1 MNLLIINGPNLNLLG
16 QREPK
21 IYGKETLQDI
31 LDDVFLY
38 SKNHNINVEEF
49 QSNHE
54 GEIVDM
60 IQKKAEKLLLDVL
73 FFQSNHEGELIDF
86 IQNNASVSDGI
97 IINPGALTHYSIALR
112 DALSDSRL
120 KIVEVHISNIHA
132 REQFR
137 HISVIAP
144 ISEGQIAGL
153 GLNGFLYALEYFKD
167 LGIG

>member
-1 MNLLIINGPNLNLLG
+1 MKILIINGPNLNMLG
-16 QREPK
+16 KRDGSV
-21 IYGKETLQDI
+21 YGT
-31 LDDVFLY
+31 
-38 SKNHNINVEEF
+38 KNYADL
-49 QSNHE
+49 
-54 GEIVDM
+54 VDM
-60 IQKKAEKLLLDVL
+60 IEKEAEKLLIDVL

-86 IQNNASVSDGI
+86 IQNNSNDSDGI

-112 DALSDSRL
+112 DALSDSKL

-153 GLNGFLYALEYFKD
+153 GFNGFLYALKYFKA
-167 LGIG
+167 LNNNEN

>member
-1 MNLLIINGPNLNLLG
+1 MKILVINGPNLNMLG
-16 QREPK
+16 NRDDSV
-21 IYGKETLQDI
+21 YGTKDYATL
-31 LDDVFLY
+31 
-38 SKNHNINVEEF
+38 
-49 QSNHE
+49 
-54 GEIVDM
+54 VDM
-60 IQKKAEKLLLDVL
+60 IQKKAEELLLDIS

-86 IQNNASVSDGI
+86 IQNNANASDGI

-112 DALSDSRL
+112 DALTDSKL

-153 GLNGFLYALEYFKD
+153 GFNGFLYALEYFKD
-167 LGIG
+167 STNRANS

>member
-1 MNLLIINGPNLNLLG
+1 MKILVINGPNLNMLG
-16 QREPK
+16 KRDDSV
-21 IYGKETLQDI
+21 YGTKDYATL
-31 LDDVFLY
+31 
-38 SKNHNINVEEF
+38 
-49 QSNHE
+49 
-54 GEIVDM
+54 VDM
-60 IQKKAEKLLLDVL
+60 IQKKAEELLLDIS

-86 IQNNASVSDGI
+86 IQNNANASDGI

-112 DALSDSRL
+112 DALTDSKL

-144 ISEGQIAGL
+144 ISKGQIAGL

>member
-1 MNLLIINGPNLNLLG
+1 MKILIINGPNLNMLG
-16 QREPK
+16 KRDGSV
-21 IYGKETLQDI
+21 YGT
-31 LDDVFLY
+31 
-38 SKNHNINVEEF
+38 KNYADL
-49 QSNHE
+49 
-54 GEIVDM
+54 VDM
-60 IQKKAEKLLLDVL
+60 IEKEAEKLLIDVL

-86 IQNNASVSDGI
+86 IQNNSNDSDGI

-112 DALSDSRL
+112 DALSDSKL

-153 GLNGFLYALEYFKD
+153 GFNGFLYALEYFKD
-167 LGIG
+167 STNRENS

>member
-1 MNLLIINGPNLNLLG
+1 MKILIINGPNLNMLG
-16 QREPK
+16 KRDVSV
-21 IYGKETLQDI
+21 YGT
-31 LDDVFLY
+31 
-38 SKNHNINVEEF
+38 KNYADL
-49 QSNHE
+49 
-54 GEIVDM
+54 VDM
-60 IQKKAEKLLLDVL
+60 IEKEAEKLLIDVL

-86 IQNNASVSDGI
+86 IQNNSNDSDGI

-112 DALSDSRL
+112 DALSDSKL

-153 GLNGFLYALEYFKD
+153 GFNGFLYALKYFKA
-167 LGIG
+167 LNNNEN

>member
-1 MNLLIINGPNLNLLG
+1 MKILIINGPNLNMLG
-16 QREPK
+16 KRDGSV
-21 IYGKETLQDI
+21 YGT
-31 LDDVFLY
+31 
-38 SKNHNINVEEF
+38 KNYADL
-49 QSNHE
+49 
-54 GEIVDM
+54 VDM
-60 IQKKAEKLLLDVL
+60 IEKEAERLLIDVL

-86 IQNNASVSDGI
+86 IQNNSNDSDGI

-112 DALSDSRL
+112 DALSDSKL

-153 GLNGFLYALEYFKD
+153 GFNGFLYALKYFKA
-167 LGIG
+167 LNNNGN

>member
-1 MNLLIINGPNLNLLG
+1 MKILVINGPNLNMLG
-16 QREPK
+16 NRDDSV
-21 IYGKETLQDI
+21 YGTKDYATL
-31 LDDVFLY
+31 
-38 SKNHNINVEEF
+38 
-49 QSNHE
+49 
-54 GEIVDM
+54 VDM
-60 IQKKAEKLLLDVL
+60 IQKKAEDLLIDVS

-86 IQNNASVSDGI
+86 IQNNASASDGI

-112 DALSDSRL
+112 DALTDTKV

-153 GLNGFLYALEYFKD
+153 GFNGFLYALEYFKD
-167 LGIG
+167 STNSEN

>member
-1 MNLLIINGPNLNLLG
+1 MKLLIINGPNLNMLG
-16 QREPK
+16 KRDGSV
-21 IYGKETLQDI
+21 YGT
-31 LDDVFLY
+31 
-38 SKNHNINVEEF
+38 KNYADL
-49 QSNHE
+49 
-54 GEIVDM
+54 VDM
-60 IQKKAEKLLLDVL
+60 IEKEAEKLLIDVL

-86 IQNNASVSDGI
+86 IQNNSNDSDGI

-112 DALSDSRL
+112 DALRDSKL

-153 GLNGFLYALEYFKD
+153 GFNGFLYALKYFKA
-167 LGIG
+167 LNNNEN

>member
-1 MNLLIINGPNLNLLG
+1 MKILVINGPNLNMLG
-16 QREPK
+16 NRDDSV
-21 IYGKETLQDI
+21 YGTKDYATL
-31 LDDVFLY
+31 
-38 SKNHNINVEEF
+38 
-49 QSNHE
+49 
-54 GEIVDM
+54 VDM
-60 IQKKAEKLLLDVL
+60 IQKKAEDLLIDVS

-86 IQNNASVSDGI
+86 IQNNSSASDGI

-112 DALSDSRL
+112 DALADAKV

-153 GLNGFLYALEYFKD
+153 GFNGFLYALVYFKD
-167 LGIG
+167 STNSEN

>member
-1 MNLLIINGPNLNLLG
+1 MKILIINGPNLNMLG
-16 QREPK
+16 KRDEGV
-21 IYGKETLQDI
+21 YGTKDYETL
-31 LDDVFLY
+31 
-38 SKNHNINVEEF
+38 
-49 QSNHE
+49 
-54 GEIVDM
+54 VDM

-112 DALSDSRL
+112 DALSDSKL

-153 GLNGFLYALEYFKD
+153 GFNGFLYALEYFKD
-167 LGIG
+167 STNSEN

>member
-1 MNLLIINGPNLNLLG
+1 MKILVINGPNLNMLG
-16 QREPK
+16 NRDDSV
-21 IYGKETLQDI
+21 YGTKDYATL
-31 LDDVFLY
+31 
-38 SKNHNINVEEF
+38 
-49 QSNHE
+49 
-54 GEIVDM
+54 VDM
-60 IQKKAEKLLLDVL
+60 IQKKAEELLLDIS

-86 IQNNASVSDGI
+86 IQNNANASDGI

-112 DALSDSRL
+112 DALSDSKL

-153 GLNGFLYALEYFKD
+153 GFNGFLYALEYFKD
-167 LGIG
+167 STNRENS

>member
-1 MNLLIINGPNLNLLG
+1 MKILIINGPNLNMLG
-16 QREPK
+16 KRDGSV
-21 IYGKETLQDI
+21 YGTKDYADL
-31 LDDVFLY
+31 
-38 SKNHNINVEEF
+38 
-49 QSNHE
+49 
-54 GEIVDM
+54 VDM
-60 IQKKAEKLLLDVL
+60 IEKEAERLLIDVL

-86 IQNNASVSDGI
+86 IQNNSNDSDGI

-112 DALSDSRL
+112 DALSDSKL

-153 GLNGFLYALEYFKD
+153 GFNGFLYALKYFKA
-167 LGIG
+167 LNNNEN